1 MVKPS
6 KSKKQNNK
14 KTNCLKSKKYRRERD
29 LIRDVL
35 TMLQQRGIFAWRNNT
50 GAVKQSSR
58 FIRFGVKGSADII
71 GILPPEGKFLAIEC
85 KGRWRKPTEEQL
97 QFIAEIKKRGGI
109 AGVCWSLADVER
121 LLKES
126 QPSADLV
133 R

>member
-1 MVKPS
+1 MVKPN
-6 KSKKQNNK
+6 KSKQNNK
-14 KTNCLKSKKYRRERD
+14 KSNCLKSKKYRRERD

-85 KGRWRKPTEEQL
+85 KGKRGKPTEEQL
-97 QFIAEIKKRGGI
+97 AFIEQIKTNGGV
-109 AGVCWSLADVER
+109 AGVCWTLEDVER
-121 LLKES
+121 LLHGS
-126 QPSADLV
+126 
-133 R
+133 